1 MGTATEQTAGSAGT
15 AAEQT
20 VEFDYSKLLE
30 RAEALIPTEVKKDVR
45 FKLPAPEVSI
55 QGNRTFFNN
64 IKEISTQCDRDP
76 EHILK
81 FFVHE
86 LATSGYMER
95 GAAVFTGKFG
105 FPVIKQKLEGYV
117 KEFVLCHE
125 CGKPDTKLFKEQRMP
140 GMKCMACGARHAVR
154 SL

>member
-1 MGTATEQTAGSAGT
+1 MEETATEQPS
-15 AAEQT
+15 
-20 VEFDYSKLLE
+20 VFDYNQLLE
-30 RAEALIPTEVKKDVR
+30 RAEALIPTKVREDVR

-55 QGNRTFFNN
+55 QGNRTFFKN
-64 IKEISTQCDRDP
+64 INEISGLCDRDP
-76 EHILK
+76 EHMLK

-95 GAAVFTGKFG
+95 GVAVFTGKFG
-105 FPVIKQKLEGYV
+105 FPVIKQKFEFYV

-140 GMKCMACGARHAVR
+140 YMKCMACGARHAVR